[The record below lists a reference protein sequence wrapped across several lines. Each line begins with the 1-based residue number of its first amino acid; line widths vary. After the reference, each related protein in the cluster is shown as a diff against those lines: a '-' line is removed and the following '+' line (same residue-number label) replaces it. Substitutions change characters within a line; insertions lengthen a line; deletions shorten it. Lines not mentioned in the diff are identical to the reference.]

1 MVVPALVLQGQSNPL
16 GPVQMDIVRKVGH
29 RTRALPERGEVVSGY
44 SADSRPSTG
53 RASQGWDALDW
64 PEQLLLKAINQA
76 SRRPRPCR
84 APHAVRRRAACVRCD
99 LASHEAD

>member
-1 MVVPALVLQGQSNPL
+1 MLSRGGPCSELQGQSNPL

-76 SRRPRPCR
+76 SRSPPTL
-84 APHAVRRRAACVRCD
+84 PRAACCAACGVR
-99 LASHEAD
+99 AMRPGFA